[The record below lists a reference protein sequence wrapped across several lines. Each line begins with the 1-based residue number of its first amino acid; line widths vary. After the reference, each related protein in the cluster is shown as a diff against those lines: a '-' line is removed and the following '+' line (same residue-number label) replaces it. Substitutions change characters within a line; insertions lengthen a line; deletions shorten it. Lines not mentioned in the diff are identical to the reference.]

1 MKTITEIQT
10 MPKTDRTRI
19 DYMPGAA
26 ALDALNLAAEMFP
39 DARLQALL
47 DMLVITAVS
56 ALAHKHWQPPRLWG
70 RDRDAW
76 KLPTELK
83 PGEGR

>member
-1 MKTITEIQT
+1 

-26 ALDALNLAAEMFP
+26 ALEALNVAAEMFP
-39 DARLQALL
+39 DTRPQALL
-47 DMLVITAVS
+47 DKLLITAVS

-70 RDRDAW
+70 KDRDAW
-76 KLPTELK
+76 KLPDGLA
-83 PGEGR
+83 PVD